1 MTGTGIVVVV
11 VSAIVV
17 GAEVA
22 ATVDGATEEVDVVVS
37 AESPPPPQATK
48 EIPARAI
55 DRIFERANERVEE
68 IFTVPLITQ
77 FARQVVDECRTSD
90 GRNSICHC
98 LARPKVAA
106 QSTYVQ

>member
-22 ATVDGATEEVDVVVS
+22 ATVDGATEKVDAVVS

-48 EIPARAI
+48 ESPTRAI
-55 DRIFERANERVEE
+55 DRIFERANERVDV

-77 FARQVVDECRTSD
+77 FARQVVDEYRTSD
-90 GRNSICHC
+90 GRNSICRHRS
-98 LARPKVAA
+98 RPKAVVL
-106 QSTYVQ
+106 STYVQ